1 MFYLCVPAISV
12 SLYAGNGVESICRER
27 EVEGGWRERGADRE
41 REERTWVEQ
50 GEIME
55 QERTNHFI
63 LYSDPH
69 RLSYA
74 NQSYQNLSFGQVPKY
89 P

>member
-27 EVEGGWRERGADRE
+27 EVEEGEESERG